1 MKGAVY
7 MYTYTPKGVCSKKIN
22 FDVVDNKITK
32 LSFVGGC
39 EGNLMGISR
48 LVEGLEV
55 EDAIERLKGIDCSG
69 KGTSCP
75 DQFSKALLSINEL
88 KVNS

>member
-1 MKGAVY
+1 
-7 MYTYTPKGVCSKKIN
+7 MYTYQTKGVCSREIN

-39 EGNLMGISR
+39 EGNLMGISK

-55 EDAIERLKGIDCSG
+55 EDAINRLKGIDCSG

-75 DQFSKALLSINEL
+75 DQLSKALEGINQL
-88 KVNS
+88 QVKSDKL

>member
-1 MKGAVY
+1 
-7 MYTYTPKGVCSKKIN
+7 MYTYTPKGVCSRKIN

-55 EDAIERLKGIDCSG
+55 EDAIERLKGIDCNG

-75 DQFSKALLSINEL
+75 DQFSKALQGI
-88 KVNS
+88 KKQ

>member
-1 MKGAVY
+1 
-7 MYTYTPKGVCSKKIN
+7 MYTYHTKGVCSREIN

-39 EGNLMGISR
+39 EGNLMGISK

-55 EDAIERLKGIDCSG
+55 EDAINRLKGIDCSG

-75 DQFSKALLSINEL
+75 DQLSKALEGINQL
-88 KVNS
+88 QVKSDKL

>member
-1 MKGAVY
+1 
-7 MYTYTPKGVCSKKIN
+7 MYTYATKGVCSKKIN
-22 FDVVDNKITK
+22 FQVVDNKITK

-55 EDAIERLKGIDCSG
+55 EDAIERLKGIDCNG
-69 KGTSCP
+69 RGTSCP
-75 DQFSKALLSINEL
+75 DQFSKALESITKL
-88 KVNS
+88 QVTSDK